1 MIFAFKPGNLIT
13 HSSCNGGHMTEK
25 NNSIKYKSFSDLN
38 RTEASLLDF
47 SKMATNLTNIKLK
60 TK

>member
-1 MIFAFKPGNLIT
+1 
-13 HSSCNGGHMTEK
+13 MTEK
-25 NNSIKYKSFSDLN
+25 NNAIKYKSFSDLN

>member
-1 MIFAFKPGNLIT
+1 
-13 HSSCNGGHMTEK
+13 MTEK

-38 RTEASLLDF
+38 RTEASLLDL